1 MNVFVQ
7 ILKSLKNGQHLNGKN
22 SLKKKF
28 FIFYF
33 INSSI
38 ITSIK
43 NNTDKVQIDLSRIP
57 SFEKIL
63 VALEGQLLDGHI
75 FQVEKTKFIF
85 FVKIDFGFFRIVL
98 NKYLIRV
105 LLLQK
110 ILYYK
115 KNLQL

>member
-1 MNVFVQ
+1 MKVFVQ
-7 ILKSLKNGQHLNGKN
+7 MVKSLKNGRHLNGKN
-22 SLKKKF
+22 NLKF
-28 FIFYF
+28 FFLILLIKYF
-33 INSSI
+33 SI

-63 VALEGQLLDGHI
+63 GALEGQLLDGRI
-75 FQVEKTKFIF
+75 FQVKQQTFIF
-85 FVKIDFGFFRIVL
+85 PEKNSISFRIVL
-98 NKYLIRV
+98 NKYLIQV

-115 KNLQL
+115 KNLHL